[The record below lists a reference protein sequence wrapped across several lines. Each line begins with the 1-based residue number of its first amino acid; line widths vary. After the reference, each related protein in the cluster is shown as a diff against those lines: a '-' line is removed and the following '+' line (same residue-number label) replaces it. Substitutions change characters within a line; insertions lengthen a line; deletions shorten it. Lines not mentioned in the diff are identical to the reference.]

1 MRRWSVRFG
10 YDGDPIHA
18 DDHGATVIPPREAD
32 DTIAPYARRKAIC
45 VLECYEN
52 QLEEVQGAKLPAGS
66 CLEAMPRNTTR
77 LARRG
82 RHVAGPV
89 DPLQTIERL
98 SP

>member
-1 MRRWSVRFG
+1 M
-10 YDGDPIHA
+10 
-18 DDHGATVIPPREAD
+18 
-32 DTIAPYARRKAIC
+32 
-45 VLECYEN
+45 ECYEN
-52 QLEEVQGAKLPAGS
+52 QLGEVQGAKLPAGS

-82 RHVAGPV
+82 RHAAGLV